1 MLILIFLIGLFS
13 DRKILISPKKR
24 FLLQLILVLFSVIL
38 LDLQIANSKLV
49 FFDNFLKNQIF
60 NILFTHSAC

>member
-1 MLILIFLIGLFS
+1 MLILIFSIGLFS

-49 FFDNFLKNQIF
+49 FLIIF
-60 NILFTHSAC
+60 